1 MLRRVIDLVLRVAR
15 QAVPVGGIF
24 ALGWPPAVAVAVY
37 WLESV
42 VLVAIAVESCV
53 HLRDRTSAAAIA
65 EARTAGDGAFA
76 DALQAEARTLATAGV
91 NPRDVLLFH
100 LGSMAMFGAFFAGIL
115 FILTMN
121 GRIEPVDWAE
131 LRYAAGAMAIVLGVG
146 FAFDRL
152 TMPDPPVAVVQARVN
167 ACNGRWAL
175 MWLLGFGG
183 TAAMVFTGRPQIF
196 FQLFAVLKM
205 TWEIWSLLTRKFGWK
220 SLHDRAQAD
229 LHSGV
234 SQD

>member
-1 MLRRVIDLVLRVAR
+1 VLRRVIDLLLTAAR

-24 ALGWPPAVAVAVY
+24 ALGWSPAVAVAVY

-42 VLVAIAVESCV
+42 LLAAIAVGSCV

-65 EARTAGDGAFA
+65 EARTAGDGARA
-76 DALQAEARTLATAGV
+76 DALQAEARALATAGV
-91 NPRDVLLFH
+91 NPRDVALFH
-100 LGSMAMFGAFFAGIL
+100 LGGMAIFGTFFAGIL

-131 LRYAAGAMAIVLGVG
+131 LRRAAGAMAIVLGIG

-152 TMPDPPVAVVQARVN
+152 MMPDPPVAVVQARVN

-183 TAAMVFTGRPQIF
+183 TAAMIFTGRPLIF
-196 FQLFAVLKM
+196 FRVFAVLKV
-205 TWEIWSLLTRKFGWK
+205 TWEIWGLLARKFGWK
-220 SLHDRAQAD
+220 SLQDRAQAG
-229 LHSGV
+229 LS
-234 SQD
+234 